1 MTVGKC
7 DFTAIQRQ
15 LGELVQQMQAES
27 EKFNNNNSNQR
38 ARGRSSSQTS
48 MVSSIQTSIQQ
59 ISNYGCW
66 CYFQENH
73 GKGRGAPVD
82 DVDQYCQ
89 YLHHGYECAMID
101 AELEGHQCTPWLQEY
116 NSTVILGNS
125 QEELNVECERK
136 NRDNNCAIR
145 ACLVESYGRRDKK

>member
-1 MTVGKC
+1 MGVGKC

-15 LGELVQQMQAES
+15 LGELVHQMQES
-27 EKFNNNNSNQR
+27 GQELSTSSGGQQ
-38 ARGRSSSQTS
+38 ARGRSSAQTS
-48 MVSSIQTSIQQ
+48 YVSSIHTSIQQ

-73 GKGRGAPVD
+73 GQGKGTPVD

-101 AELEGHQCTPWLQEY
+101 AELEGETCTDSQNY
-116 NSTVILGNS
+116 KIVKCILVTIFEN
-125 QEELNVECERK
+125 
-136 NRDNNCAIR
+136 
-145 ACLVESYGRRDKK
+145 

>member
-66 CYFQENH
+66 CYFQEEH
-73 GKGRGAPVD
+73 GKGKGAPVD

-89 YLHHGYECAMID
+89 YLHHGYECAIID
-101 AELEGHQCTPWLQEY
+101 GELEGEKCTPWKQEY
-116 NSTVILGNS
+116 NSTVRLGNS

-136 NRDNNCAIR
+136 NQGDNCAIR
-145 ACLVESYGRRDKK
+145 ACLVESYKKV